1 MGITKLAHLIHFDAP
16 ESMRNKEI
24 GDYSGKINALQLK
37 CNRKAYWGNRS
48 KKIIGYTIMYCRR
61 KL

>member
-16 ESMRNKEI
+16 ASMRNKEI

-37 CNRKAYWGNRS
+37 
-48 KKIIGYTIMYCRR
+48 M
-61 KL
+61 